1 MNEADGVV
9 FDRFRVEFINAREK
23 IVTSMTP
30 LIPSCEE
37 IKIYLRICFPE
48 LEEKLV
54 DVDEVEGVMNVVK
67 IACTIINIVLIEAIA
82 NNYNCDDAKKL
93 IEQYNEALDS
103 FCKNKVDLVLNRKL
117 LSPDTSHN
125 YEITFV
131 LDWRPDK
138 HRFEDIRLLLKKAFK
153 DLSKRV
159 FVKQIGDESSINIIC
174 FAPNHLLDAL
184 LFAARDNVATLIEE
198 FCLIRLTIGHYTVY
212 NKAIKDKV

>member
-23 IVTSMTP
+23 IAKSMTP

-37 IKIYLRICFPE
+37 IKIYLRLCFPE

-67 IACTIINIVLIEAIA
+67 IECTIINIVPMKAIA
-82 NNYNCDDAKKL
+82 DNYNCDDAKKL
-93 IEQYNEALDS
+93 IEQYNKDLDC
-103 FCKNKVDLVLNRKL
+103 FCDNEVALVLHKNL
-117 LSPDTSHN
+117 LSPHTSLFD
-125 YEITFV
+125 EITFV
-131 LDWRPDK
+131 LNWRPDEHK
-138 HRFEDIRLLLKKAFK
+138 LKDIRRLLEKAFK
-153 DLSKRV
+153 DLSQRV
-159 FVKQIGDESSINIIC
+159 IVKQIGDENSINIVC

-184 LFAARDNVATLIEE
+184 LLAARDNVATLIEE

-212 NKAIKDKV
+212 NKAIKDEV